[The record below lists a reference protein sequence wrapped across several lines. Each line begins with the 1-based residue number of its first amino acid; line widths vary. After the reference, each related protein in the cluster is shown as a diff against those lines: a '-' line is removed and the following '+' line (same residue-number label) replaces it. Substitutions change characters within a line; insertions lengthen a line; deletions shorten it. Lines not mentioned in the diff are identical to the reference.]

1 MSVKQNEYPAKLVG
15 YRIDWTHARV
25 VVFADEPVVFNDKE
39 LARRLQVYTSL
50 EQAGGLPYTYQLVA
64 LPDLEATM
72 ADIRADLELQ
82 LGQAL
87 EWGQRQQEPRLVR
100 EAPSTDW
107 PRRIDLIV
115 AYEAEERRALPRINA
130 NGQLV
135 AFKEDG
141 RDMTP
146 PSEDI
151 SQIYRWLQ
159 DHGYVPDGF
168 KWLGW
173 ERGLRQRRQT
183 YVLADERDTA
193 LPVQYGRGRSKLF
206 KEVC

>member
-107 PRRIDLIV
+107 PRRIDLITSRSSIAGSRTTAMCRMASNGWVGSAAFASAARPMCWPTSETRPCPCSTAAV
-115 AYEAEERRALPRINA
+115 APSSSRRCADDAQAE
-130 NGQLV
+130 
-135 AFKEDG
+135 
-141 RDMTP
+141 
-146 PSEDI
+146 
-151 SQIYRWLQ
+151 
-159 DHGYVPDGF
+159 
-168 KWLGW
+168 
-173 ERGLRQRRQT
+173 GL
-183 YVLADERDTA
+183 
-193 LPVQYGRGRSKLF
+193 
-206 KEVC
+206 